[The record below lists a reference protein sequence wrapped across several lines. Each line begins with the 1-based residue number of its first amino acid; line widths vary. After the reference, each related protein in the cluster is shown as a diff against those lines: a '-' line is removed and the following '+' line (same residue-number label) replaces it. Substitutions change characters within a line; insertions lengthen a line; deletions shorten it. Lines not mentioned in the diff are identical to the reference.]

1 MVAVMGIDQLA
12 HEMALAMQSVEPITD
27 MTLIAKL
34 AYQYADAEEAYSQV
48 QTPDV
53 INTEFSFIKEQ
64 LERFMKSFRPTKSV
78 KDRYVKA
85 VQQL

>member
-34 AYQYADAEEAYSQV
+34 AYQYADAMEA
-48 QTPDV
+48 
-53 INTEFSFIKEQ
+53 
-64 LERFMKSFRPTKSV
+64 ERKKRQPVFNFEKLDEV
-78 KDRYVKA
+78 E
-85 VQQL
+85 